1 MKSLL
6 ENEYKPK
13 LIDASY
19 VCTEKESIHEIKAWF
34 LCMQIIVQL
43 NVENNST
50 NAAIL
55 FSELQLLE
63 PSIKSLPAIQCIPL
77 SALEIGLYLSRNGK
91 QEEGQTYFKKAKSYT
106 NYEFE
111 KYLYYQ
117 IETHLLSEK
126 TKEILK

>member
-1 MKSLL
+1 MSKKKKFTIFDELLIQLNGSYVSKKYNTMKSLL

-91 QEEGQTYFKKAKSYT
+91 QEEGQTYFKKKS
-106 NYEFE
+106 
-111 KYLYYQ
+111 
-117 IETHLLSEK
+117 
-126 TKEILK
+126 